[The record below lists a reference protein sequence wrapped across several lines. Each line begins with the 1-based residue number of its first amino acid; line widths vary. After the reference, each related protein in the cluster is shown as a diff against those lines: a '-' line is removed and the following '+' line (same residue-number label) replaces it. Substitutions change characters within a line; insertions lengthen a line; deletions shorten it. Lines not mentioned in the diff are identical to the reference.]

1 MANPNVSST
10 VKLNIPKLNKLS
22 TSATKALEQTTA
34 MLLSEVKNA
43 MVMPFDTGNLQNEQ
57 TFPDYGNSQNG
68 HTKIVSNTPYARRL
82 HYHPEYNF
90 RRDYNANAGGE
101 WYKPWLKG
109 GQKEDYAAKVFAT
122 LYKRANNL

>member
-1 MANPNVSST
+1 MANFNVSSSI
-10 VKLNIPKLNKLS
+10 KLNIPKLNKLS
-22 TSATKALEQTTA
+22 TSATKALEQTTT

-43 MVMPFDTGNLQNEQ
+43 MVMPYDTDNLQNCQ
-57 TFPDYGNSQNG
+57 TAPNYANSQNG
-68 HTKIVSNTPYARRL
+68 HTEIVSSAIYARRL
-82 HYHPEYNF
+82 YFHPEFNF
-90 RRDYNANAGGE
+90 QREQNKNAGGE